1 MLSKSIISIVQSDW
15 AKAVPIADQ
24 AATLFYDR
32 LFTLD
37 PSLRPL
43 FKPDLTEQKTKLM
56 KMIGAAV
63 NGLDDLPA
71 LVPVVQALGRRH
83 VGYGV
88 KPEHYVTVGSA
99 LLWTLKQGLGDA
111 FGRENETAWT
121 QVYGLLADTMKESA
135 EPARAMGP
143 AE

>member
-1 MLSKSIISIVQSDW
+1 MLDKSVVAIVQSDW
-15 AKAVPIADQ
+15 AKAVPIADT

-32 LFTLD
+32 LFALD

-43 FKPDLTEQKTKLM
+43 FKSDLGEQKTKLM

-63 NGLDDLPA
+63 NGLDDLSA
-71 LVPVVQALGRRH
+71 LVPVVQSLGRRH

-111 FGRENETAWT
+111 FGRDNEAAWT
-121 QVYGLLADTMKESA
+121 QVYGVLADTMKESA
-135 EPARAMGP
+135 QPSGAAGP